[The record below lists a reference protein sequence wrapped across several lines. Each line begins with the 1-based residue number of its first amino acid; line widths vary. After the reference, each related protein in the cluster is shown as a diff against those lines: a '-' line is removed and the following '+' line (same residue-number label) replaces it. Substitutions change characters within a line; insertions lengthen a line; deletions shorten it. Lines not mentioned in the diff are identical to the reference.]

1 MTKFV
6 TLDMNAGSSTALID
20 ALAGIDANR
29 DVSFV
34 FKDDNSRIL
43 NAYVDG
49 AETPHQLV
57 LCRNGSWCM
66 RTCLEV

>member
-6 TLDMNAGSSTALID
+6 TLDMNAQSSTALID
-20 ALAGIDANR
+20 ALAGSDEP
-29 DVSFV
+29 VSFV
-34 FKDDNSRIL
+34 FKDDNGL
-43 NAYVDG
+43 TLVAYVDG

-57 LCRNGSWCM
+57 LYRDGSWRM

>member
-6 TLDMNAGSSTALID
+6 TLDMNAQSSTALID
-20 ALAGIDANR
+20 ALAGSDEP
-29 DVSFV
+29 VGFV
-34 FKDDNSRIL
+34 FKDDNGLIL

-57 LCRNGSWCM
+57 LCRDGSWCM